1 MLNNNMQCPNCSN
14 PLQESKKYEVD
25 IDYCPT
31 CKGVWLDRG
40 EIDKIAN
47 MQSRYE
53 EEHYQKYHRDQRD
66 YDDDYYGSG
75 RIRRRGRRDYDDDDD
90 YDDDYD
96 DDAGYFNRRR
106 RGRRGGGF

>member
-1 MLNNNMQCPNCSN
+1 M
-14 PLQESKKYEVD
+14 QESKKYEVD

-47 MQSRYE
+47 MQSKYE

-66 YDDDYYGSG
+66 YDDDYYN
-75 RIRRRGRRDYDDDDD
+75 RRRGGDCDD
-90 YDDDYD
+90 YDDD
-96 DDAGYFNRRR
+96 GYYNR
-106 RGRRGGGF
+106 RGRRRGFFGDLFNFD